1 MHKEFETKVEVAMRE
16 KESGTISFKWSNL
29 HQTSSFS

>member
-1 MHKEFETKVEVAMRE
+1 MRE

-29 HQTSSFS
+29 HQTSSFSWTYNRKA